1 MVRAQPWEPGMP
13 SGTEKT
19 EATLPKVAFWGL
31 EDRWS
36 TESEKSHQV
45 LEVANAMEKNKQRRC
60 GVESHF

>member
-1 MVRAQPWEPGMP
+1 MP

-19 EATLPKVAFWGL
+19 EATLPTVAFWGL

-45 LEVANAMEKNKQRRC
+45 LEVANAMEKNKQKRC